1 MLRRKTLT
9 IRRDDHLDDV
19 IGAAFFESDANAGT
33 TIADCIRNYLGRRI
47 TLVRAEVGSRDA
59 LVTVEAR
66 GFTVE
71 SERMLEEAAILWRGG
86 ARRSAIA
93 TAQQAIDLDPL
104 NADAHVSMGE
114 YLIDHKKPGPALQ
127 ALKRAREIGGDSAE
141 VLRNMGRACV
151 LLERNASA
159 VVYFK
164 RALIAEPRD
173 FVSLRA
179 LAQLG
184 YENEVPKTIG
194 KRTSSGVI
202 RSGRS

>member
-127 ALKRAREIGGDSAE
+127 ALKRATIVGTVAKPMSLAAASLAWPARTVPASSI
-141 VLRNMGRACV
+141 RMGTGPSGESRV
-151 LLERNASA
+151 TM
-159 VVYFK
+159 
-164 RALIAEPRD
+164 
-173 FVSLRA
+173 
-179 LAQLG
+179 
-184 YENEVPKTIG
+184 KTTSW
-194 KRTSSGVI
+194 RQSTSSDQ
-202 RSGRS
+202 RPQRMKR

>member
-1 MLRRKTLT
+1 MLQRKTLT
-9 IRRDDHLDDV
+9 IRRDDHLDDSL
-19 IGAAFFESDANAGT
+19 GAAFFDSANPASAIT
-33 TIADCIRNYLGRRI
+33 ECIRTYLGRRI

-59 LVTVEAR
+59 IITVEAR

-71 SERMLEEAAILWRGG
+71 AERMLEEAAILWRGG
-86 ARRSAIA
+86 AFRSAIA
-93 TAQQAIDLDPL
+93 MAQQAVDLDPL
-104 NADAHVSMGE
+104 NAANLIRLGE
-114 YLIDHKKPGPALQ
+114 FLIDHKQPGPALQ
-127 ALKRAREIGGDSAE
+127 TLKRAREIGGDSAE

-202 RSGRS
+202 RSGRN